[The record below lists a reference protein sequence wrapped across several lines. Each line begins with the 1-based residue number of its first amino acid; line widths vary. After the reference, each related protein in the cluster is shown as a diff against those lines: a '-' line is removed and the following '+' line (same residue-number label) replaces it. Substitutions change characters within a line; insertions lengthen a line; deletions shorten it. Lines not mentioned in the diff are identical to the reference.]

1 MFSKVHVPKQVVQ
14 VLSFAPV
21 TLLLSLRYLCLFLIS
36 CRGRYVGGALDK
48 IISTGVI
55 PNATSYTGA
64 IAACSRV
71 GDGDKALEWLKIM
84 SEEGIAP
91 EVD

>member
-1 MFSKVHVPKQVVQ
+1 M
-14 VLSFAPV
+14 
-21 TLLLSLRYLCLFLIS
+21 LLLLLQY
-36 CRGRYVGGALDK
+36 GAAFVPDLLPRRVWGHENK
-48 IISTGVI
+48 NMITGVT

-71 GDGDKALEWLKIM
+71 GDGDKALEWFKIM

-91 EVD
+91 EVDTQLNQNVDRSG